1 MRGIKI
7 RLHMA
12 NLPYVFQVQSLP
24 FLACLAVSQ
33 RLLHGSKCNRC
44 SYFYSTSEREQHFL
58 APLSVAIEKSPGQVI
73 LSQIDLEDK
82 DINSYEYNYN
92 IVGMR
97 HSFFPQLVMYLT
109 FAMLYLQKYLQL
121 WIFIMPIRFEQI
133 TIPLLRTA
141 TDPIS
146 NKYWWLNQIQERP

>member
-1 MRGIKI
+1 
-7 RLHMA
+7 
-12 NLPYVFQVQSLP
+12 
-24 FLACLAVSQ
+24 
-33 RLLHGSKCNRC
+33 
-44 SYFYSTSEREQHFL
+44 
-58 APLSVAIEKSPGQVI
+58 
-73 LSQIDLEDK
+73 
-82 DINSYEYNYN
+82 
-92 IVGMR
+92 MR

-146 NKYWWLNQIQERP
+146 NKYWWLNQI